1 MNVALLCGGYSAER
15 EISLRSA
22 ESVLEAIKSDHTLF
36 CIDTARFE
44 IFSDFSQQKALPPVT
59 RSLKNT
65 QTLLS
70 LLSDNK
76 IDFALIM
83 LHGGDG
89 EDGHI
94 QGLCEM
100 IGMPYSGTD
109 MRTSVVG
116 MDKVLTKYIMDYHG
130 IPTPHW
136 AFVSK
141 GETLG
146 EIESFTFPL
155 VVKPAREGSTVG
167 LTIVESAEC
176 FQKAID
182 FALNYDSVALVEEY
196 IPGREFTV
204 TVLNGEAYPI
214 VEVCP
219 KSGFYD
225 YEHKYTKGKSDYICP
240 AELDDFIA
248 RAITMDTLDL
258 YLLMNL
264 TGVVRFDVRM
274 NDDEDYFFLEA
285 NTLPGM
291 TQLSLV
297 PMSFNAAG
305 KSYRDLILA
314 IIADGMSRKV

>member
-1 MNVALLCGGYSAER
+1 MNIALLCGGYSAER

-22 ESVLEAIKSDHTLF
+22 ESVFEAIKNDHTLF
-36 CIDTARFE
+36 CIDTARCELFT
-44 IFSDFSQQKALPPVT
+44 DFSNQKTLPVIP
-59 RSLKNT
+59 RSLQSMQNLL
-65 QTLLS
+65 TLFAQHS
-70 LLSDNK
+70 
-76 IDFALIM
+76 IEFALIM

-100 IGMPYSGTD
+100 IGIPYSGTD

-116 MDKVLTKYIMDYHG
+116 MDKILTKYIMDYHG

-136 AFVSK
+136 AYVTK
-141 GETLG
+141 GETLA

-167 LTIVESAEC
+167 LTIVENENS
-176 FQKAID
+176 FQKAIEHAHQFD
-182 FALNYDSVALVEEY
+182 TIALIEEY

-258 YLLMNL
+258 YRLMNL

-297 PMSFNAAG
+297 PMSFNAKG
-305 KSYRDLILA
+305 KTYRELILA

>member
-1 MNVALLCGGYSAER
+1 MNIALLCGGYSAER
-15 EISLRSA
+15 EISLKSA
-22 ESVLEAIKSDHTLF
+22 ESVFEAIKNDHTLF

-44 IFSDFSQQKALPPVT
+44 VFSDFSAQKTLPVVP
-59 RSLKNT
+59 RSLQGT
-65 QTLLS
+65 QDLLS
-70 LLSDNK
+70 LFSRHN
-76 IDFALIM
+76 INFALIM

-94 QGLCEM
+94 QALCE
-100 IGMPYSGTD
+100 ISGIAYSGTD
-109 MRTSVVG
+109 MRSSVVG

-136 AFVSK
+136 AFVTK
-141 GETLG
+141 GETLA
-146 EIESFTFPL
+146 EIGNFTYPL
-155 VVKPAREGSTVG
+155 IVKPSREGSTVG
-167 LTIVESAEC
+167 LTKVDSPEKLQDAVDTAHTYDTI
-176 FQKAID
+176 
-182 FALNYDSVALVEEY
+182 ALIEEY

-204 TVLNGEAYPI
+204 TVMNSIAYPI

-225 YEHKYTKGKSDYICP
+225 YEHKYTKGKSEYSCP
-240 AELDDFIA
+240 AELDEFIA
-248 RAITMDTLDL
+248 RSITMDTLDL
-258 YLLMNL
+258 YRLMNL

-274 NDDEDYFFLEA
+274 TDDEDYFFLEA

-297 PMSFNAAG
+297 PMSFQAKG

-314 IIADGMSRKV
+314 IIDDGMSRKV